1 VIIFY
6 DKDGNIVGS
15 IAGRIHN
22 SEELNMWIGG
32 DTTKRLVVEWKKVG
46 NDYEPE
52 SQKAIFK
59 KLEKNKFN
67 IFDYKVKNKKLVK
80 KLT

>member
-1 VIIFY
+1 
-6 DKDGNIVGS
+6 
-15 IAGRIHN
+15 
-22 SEELNMWIGG
+22 MWIGG

-52 SQKAIFK
+52 SQKSIFK

-80 KLT
+80 KS